1 MAGSEEIK
9 SKKTKKKT
17 KKMKK
22 TNSHQN
28 SQPKKKLN
36 PWKIACLTIIGILAG
51 IILFIG
57 IRVTQVREPN
67 INSSQ
72 TTSIEGT
79 PVLSIQSNKQQ
90 INSLIEFFLNEFQ
103 KDTDITYDFYLE
115 NEAMLTG
122 TFKVLGYPIQFNL
135 YFDPYVV
142 DGGNVQLKAK
152 SLSVGTLGLPI
163 KDILNFVKRDY
174 NLPGWVEVNPSEKYI
189 LLKLDEFRMQNGLF
203 IRAEKINLI
212 DDDIRVN
219 LYLPSDNEKN
229 TETSNT
235 SEE

>member
-1 MAGSEEIK
+1 MSESEEVRTKKIK
-9 SKKTKKKT
+9 KKTKKKDAPQS
-17 KKMKK
+17 
-22 TNSHQN
+22 NR
-28 SQPKKKLN
+28 PKKKLN
-36 PWKIACLTIIGILAG
+36 PWKIACLTIIGVLVG
-51 IILFIG
+51 SILFVG
-57 IRVTQVREPN
+57 IRAVQVREPT
-67 INSSQ
+67 IDSSQ
-72 TTSIEGT
+72 TTSMEGT

-90 INSLIEFFLNEFQ
+90 INSLIGFFLNEFQ
-103 KDTDITYDFYLE
+103 KDTDITYGFHLE

-152 SLSVGTLGLPI
+152 SLSIGTLGLPI
-163 KDILNFVKRDY
+163 KDILNFVKSDY
-174 NLPGWVEVNPSEKYI
+174 NLPEWIEVNPSEKYI

-219 LYLPSDNEKN
+219 LYLPSDNQGD
-229 TETSNT
+229 TATSST